1 MPLALRPRAFYGAFD
16 RFPSRKGAAVHIDR
30 FARAL
35 FAHLDGRGLLYVLGG
50 DGLPAYQREG
60 NVEIVRFSRSV
71 PNFLARVVAYRARLA
86 ALLDEAEG
94 GGALEICHFR
104 DPWTGVPILER
115 PHGYAC
121 VYEVNGL
128 PSIELPLTYPA
139 LDDETLAKVR
149 ADERRCW
156 TEADLVV
163 VPAAT
168 VRHTLIR
175 LGCSPEKIA
184 VVPNGADVREGP
196 APARPVDAP
205 GSYLLYFGAL
215 QPWQGV
221 GTLLRAFARLADF
234 PDLHLLVCAS
244 QAGRQLEAQQRL
256 AARLGVADRT
266 LWRVALD
273 ETELAPWR
281 AHALASLAPLS
292 ECARNVSQGCAP
304 LKILESMAAGVP
316 VVASD
321 LGSTRELVTDGV
333 DGRLV
338 PADRPAE
345 LARAVRLLI
354 EYPDERARLAE
365 EARRTIARRFRW
377 ETALTRLTQLYDGV
391 LGPRRIAC

>member
-1 MPLALRPRAFYGAFD
+1 MPLSLRPRAFYGAFD
-16 RFPSRKGAAVHIDR
+16 RFPSHKGAAVHIDR

-35 FAHLDGRGLLYVLGG
+35 FAHLGGGGLLYVLGG
-50 DGLPAYQREG
+50 DGLPPYQREG

-71 PNFLARVVAYRARLA
+71 PNFLARVLGYRGRLA
-86 ALLDEAEG
+86 ALLDQAD
-94 GGALEICHFR
+94 ADRSLEICHFR
-104 DPWTGVPILER
+104 DPWTGIPVLER

-128 PSIELPLTYPA
+128 PSIELPLSYPA
-139 LDDETLAKVR
+139 VDDQTLGKVR

-168 VRHTLIR
+168 LRDTLVR
-175 LGCSPEKIA
+175 LGCAPEKIA
-184 VVPNGADVREGP
+184 VVPNGADLREGP
-196 APARPVDAP
+196 PPGRPADAPA
-205 GSYLLYFGAL
+205 SYLLYFGAL

-234 PDLHLLVCAS
+234 PDLHLVVCAS
-244 QAGRQLEAQQRL
+244 QAGRQLEAEQRL
-256 AARLGVADRT
+256 ANRLGIAERT

-273 ETELAPWR
+273 EAELAPWR

-292 ECARNVSQGCAP
+292 ECARNVLQGCAP

-321 LGSTRELVTDGV
+321 LASTREIITDGV

-345 LARAVRLLI
+345 LARAVRLLL
-354 EYPDERARLAE
+354 EYPGERARLAE
-365 EARRTIARRFRW
+365 EGRRTIARRFRW
-377 ETALTRLTQLYDGV
+377 DGALAQLTQLYDGV
-391 LGPRRIAC
+391 LGKRRVAC